1 MHQKTYVIR
10 KKVIKIKPTP
20 IPETTYEPEIIELPP
35 SKPPIAAISPYF
47 EELALPK
54 AEIEPDNTPPP
65 IPRYENPRPVF
76 HPVDIRTNVATIERD
91 ACLQKAQI
99 DRIEEAKKDEEGSQ
113 QFLKWQQNMKRKDEE
128 ERKEIIQKRHE
139 DLDHARKNA
148 IKIKQQQKNDK
159 LALGNQ
165 MRSELEEQIAKTK
178 LEIEEERQKIKELK
192 KQRIDLAPI
201 NVEKVHREKRKI
213 YNDMRRDFKRDFKSA
228 RKQRREEL
236 EMKRKNVDKIKYEQ
250 EHHTNRHGD
259 IFTSKR
265 EITETKFLA
274 ALTDEETKEL
284 IRRHQ
289 EQKQEYIQQ
298 EIQKHREQKSAKMDQ
313 LLKMLEEAT
322 KQRDLQEQEHLLK
335 KQEKLQKEEKERIEK
350 EEEEERKI
358 LALEKK
364 LEKKRE
370 DRIKEAEEMEEHTR
384 QIAARNRY
392 LALNK
397 KALATKVF
405 QSQQDA
411 KLRSAKERQSMNLQM
426 DQIKTMQRTQNQRK
440 SAAELTSLKGL
451 LGLK

>member
-1 MHQKTYVIR
+1 MSQNNYIIR
-10 KKVIKIKPTP
+10 RKIVQFKPTP
-20 IPETTYEPEIIELPP
+20 IPKSTYTPETFVQ
-35 SKPPIAAISPYF
+35 KP
-47 EELALPK
+47 
-54 AEIEPDNTPPP
+54 TPPP
-65 IPRYENPRPVF
+65 VTANKHIEKLAEPKVLPPPPDPLPPIPKYQNPPPNF
-76 HPVDIRTNVATIERD
+76 KPVDFRVNA
-91 ACLQKAQI
+91 ACLQRDAYLMKSKNEKEKNEKDNEPSQFIEWQEKMKSI
-99 DRIEEAKKDEEGSQ
+99 DDQKNVELVQ
-113 QFLKWQQNMKRKDEE
+113 Q
-128 ERKEIIQKRHE
+128 RHE
-139 DLDHARKNA
+139 ALDNVQKNA
-148 IKIKQQQKNDK
+148 IKAKKKIIEDRLEQGRQLRLNIGEDIQKVQD
-159 LALGNQ
+159 
-165 MRSELEEQIAKTK
+165 
-178 LEIEEERQKIKELK
+178 EIEQERQKIRDLKNQLVDGAPKAVAKSKRQKAEQAKEMKIQLRGEIRAAQ
-192 KQRIDLAPI
+192 KQRAEETAEIKLHAQQ
-201 NVEKVHREKRKI
+201 VRKDAE
-213 YNDMRRDFKRDFKSA
+213 NHVMSHGDKFKS
-228 RKQRREEL
+228 K
-236 EMKRKNVDKIKYEQ
+236 VD
-250 EHHTNRHGD
+250 
-259 IFTSKR
+259 
-265 EITETKFLA
+265 ITETKFLA
-274 ALTDEETKEL
+274 SLTDEETKEL

>member
-201 NVEKVHREKRKI
+201 NVEKVHREKREI

-274 ALTDEETKEL
+274 ALTDEETNEL
-284 IRRHQ
+284 LRTNHERNLQIIEER
-289 EQKQEYIQQ
+289 IL
-298 EIQKHREQKSAKMDQ
+298 KHRKAK
-313 LLKMLEEAT
+313 E
-322 KQRDLQEQEHLLK
+322 
-335 KQEKLQKEEKERIEK
+335 EKLQKLYRLLEEETRLRDIAEQEHKKKREEERQKK
-350 EEEEERKI
+350 EEEEIKRQNEEDDKMI
-358 LALEKK
+358 ELEKK
-364 LEKKRE
+364 LEKKRKA
-370 DRIKEAEEMEEHTR
+370 RIKEAEEMEERTR

-392 LALNK
+392 LAINK
-397 KALATKVF
+397 RAVEVKAF
-405 QSQQDA
+405 QSHQDA
-411 KLRSAKERQSMNLQM
+411 RLRMARERQDSRIQKPLRPPTP
-426 DQIKTMQRTQNQRK
+426 KKKKETELVRLK
-440 SAAELTSLKGL
+440 SI
-451 LGLK
+451 LGV

>member
-201 NVEKVHREKRKI
+201 NVEKVHREKREI

-265 EITETKFLA
+265 EITETKFLG
-274 ALTDEETKEL
+274 ALTDEETNEL
-284 IRRHQ
+284 LRTNHERNLQIIEER
-289 EQKQEYIQQ
+289 IL
-298 EIQKHREQKSAKMDQ
+298 KHRKAK
-313 LLKMLEEAT
+313 E
-322 KQRDLQEQEHLLK
+322 
-335 KQEKLQKEEKERIEK
+335 EKLQKLYRLLKEETRLRDIAEQEHKKKREEERQKK
-350 EEEEERKI
+350 EEEEIKRQNEEDDKMI
-358 LALEKK
+358 ELEKK
-364 LEKKRE
+364 LEKKRKA
-370 DRIKEAEEMEEHTR
+370 RIKEAEEMEERTR

-392 LALNK
+392 LAINK
-397 KALATKVF
+397 RAVEVKAF
-405 QSQQDA
+405 QSHQDA
-411 KLRSAKERQSMNLQM
+411 RLRMARERQDSRIQKPLRPPTP
-426 DQIKTMQRTQNQRK
+426 KKKKETELVRLK
-440 SAAELTSLKGL
+440 SI
-451 LGLK
+451 LGV